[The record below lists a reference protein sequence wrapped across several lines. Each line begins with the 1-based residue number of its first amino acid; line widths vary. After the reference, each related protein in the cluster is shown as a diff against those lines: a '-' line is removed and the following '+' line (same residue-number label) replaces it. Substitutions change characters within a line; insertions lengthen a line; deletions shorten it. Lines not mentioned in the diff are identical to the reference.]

1 MLRFTLFGIP
11 VSIHWMFWLIALIF
25 GSSFVD
31 NGDPQGFLVW
41 MSVWFLSFMIHEFGH
56 AFAFRKLGA
65 HPSVHLYGM
74 GGYATAAGRFTR
86 RQSIFISAAG
96 PLVEIAAGVLCLL
109 LLMNLPIASK
119 ALGLFLFLMAWICIF
134 WGVLNLAPILPLDG
148 GHILEA
154 MMGGSP
160 KKVAFISA
168 ATGVVIAIAFVVFM
182 KAYIAAAFFGYL
194 AFRNWQRWKGV
205 PQSPG
210 QPW

>member
-41 MSVWFLSFMIHEFGH
+41 MGVWFLSFMIHEFGH

-65 HPSVHLYGM
+65 RPSVHLYGM

-86 RQSIFISAAG
+86 RQSIFISVAG
-96 PLVEIAAGVLCLL
+96 PLVEITVGLLCLL
-109 LLMNLPIASK
+109 ILINFPITTPD
-119 ALGLFLFLMAWICIF
+119 LYLFLSLMTWFCIF

-154 MMGGSP
+154 IMDGSP
-160 KKVAFISA
+160 KKVALIST
-168 ATGVVIAIAFVVFM
+168 ATGIAIAIAFLVFM
-182 KAYIAAAFFGYL
+182 KAYIATAFFGYL

>member
-31 NGDPQGFLVW
+31 NGDTQGFLVW

-56 AFAFRKLGA
+56 AFAFRRLGA
-65 HPSVHLYGM
+65 RPSVHLYGM

-86 RQSIFISAAG
+86 RQSIFVSAAG

-119 ALGLFLFLMAWICIF
+119 ALGLFLSLMAWICIF

-154 MMGGSP
+154 IMGGSP
-160 KKVAFISA
+160 KMVALISI
-168 ATGVVIAIAFVVFM
+168 ATGVVIAIAFVVLM